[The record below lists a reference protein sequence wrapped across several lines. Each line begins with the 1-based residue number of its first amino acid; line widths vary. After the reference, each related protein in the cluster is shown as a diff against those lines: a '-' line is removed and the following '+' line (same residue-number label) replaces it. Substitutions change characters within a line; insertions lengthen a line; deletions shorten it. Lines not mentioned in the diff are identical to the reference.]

1 MFYNSKI
8 LLFFFFR
15 EKIKNFIEISYRKC
29 ISECT
34 HTLIDEIWSS
44 LLDQLENSTIHL
56 IIIQLISSLLN
67 GYRLFDLNIPR
78 DILIRQNQLKYDRT
92 LDKLRQQINETM
104 VIKGEKADPGGSQD
118 PMESD
123 GIHVSEVSTIFE

>member
-1 MFYNSKI
+1 LIISHSIQNLIIF
-8 LLFFFFR
+8 
-15 EKIKNFIEISYRKC
+15 SYRKC

-56 IIIQLISSLLN
+56 IIIQLISALLD

-78 DILIRQNQLKYDRT
+78 AILIQQNQVKYDKT
-92 LDKLRQQINETM
+92 LEKLRQQVNDTM
-104 VIKGEKADPGGSQD
+104 V
-118 PMESD
+118 MSD
-123 GIHVSEVSTIFE
+123 LFREG

>member
-1 MFYNSKI
+1 MRQLIS
-8 LLFFFFR
+8 
-15 EKIKNFIEISYRKC
+15 NFCFLEFSYRKC

-56 IIIQLISSLLN
+56 IIIQFISALLN

-78 DILIRQNQLKYDRT
+78 DVLIQQNQLKYERT
-92 LDKLRQQINETM
+92 LEKLRQQVNETM
-104 VIKGEKADPGGSQD
+104 VG
-118 PMESD
+118 
-123 GIHVSEVSTIFE
+123 

>member
-1 MFYNSKI
+1 MFI
-8 LLFFFFR
+8 LF
-15 EKIKNFIEISYRKC
+15 SYRKC

-56 IIIQLISSLLN
+56 IIIQFISSLLN
-67 GYRLFDLNIPR
+67 GYRLFDLNISR
-78 DILIRQNQLKYDRT
+78 DILIKQNQLKYDRT

-104 VIKGEKADPGGSQD
+104 VISQN
-118 PMESD
+118 SNNF
-123 GIHVSEVSTIFE
+123 IFLSFNFS

>member
-8 LLFFFFR
+8 LSNKQQKKPLF
-15 EKIKNFIEISYRKC
+15 IKFSYRKC

-104 VIKGEKADPGGSQD
+104 VIKGGKADPGGSQD

-123 GIHVSEVSTIFE
+123 GIHVSKVSTIFE